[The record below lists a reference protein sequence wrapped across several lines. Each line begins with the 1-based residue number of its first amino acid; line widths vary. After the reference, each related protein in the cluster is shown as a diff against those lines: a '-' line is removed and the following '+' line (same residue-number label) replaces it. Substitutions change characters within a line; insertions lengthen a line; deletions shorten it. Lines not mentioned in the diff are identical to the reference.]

1 MKYVVEKI
9 KKFRSSENISCLL
22 GKESTFEGIIKFNGN
37 ARIDGQFKGELFGVI
52 PSLLVKMQ

>member
-1 MKYVVEKI
+1 
-9 KKFRSSENISCLL
+9 LL